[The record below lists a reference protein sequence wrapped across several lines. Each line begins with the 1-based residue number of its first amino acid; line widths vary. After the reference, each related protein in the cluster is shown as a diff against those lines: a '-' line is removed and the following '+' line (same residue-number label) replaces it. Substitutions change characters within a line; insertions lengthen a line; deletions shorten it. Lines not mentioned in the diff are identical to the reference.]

1 MPKEAYPAAKAP
13 QRKRSQALR
22 AASDGARRPARP
34 LYALGYDAQVIP
46 PLPDGAPSRSEAEAW
61 LREAVD
67 TGRLARRPAEALA
80 AGIGDPTLR
89 GALLEAALESK
100 QRGHGDLVTV
110 SRNVFIPLTNLCRD
124 RCAYCTFAKLPG
136 DPDAKTYEL
145 AEVHAVVEGAVR
157 AGCIEALYCLGDK
170 PEVAYRPHRD
180 WLRARGFGSTA
191 EYLVEACRVGFEG
204 GMLPHT
210 NAGVL
215 SQEEMAALRPW
226 NASMG
231 LMLETTSERLRGK
244 GGAHYYAP
252 DKDPAKRIRMHEE
265 AGELGIP
272 FTTGILLGIGETDVE
287 RVDTL
292 LVIRDLMDRHGHIQE
307 AIVQPF
313 HPKHDTPMRDVAPLS
328 NEEVAAWVALA
339 RLVLGPDANVQAPPN
354 LAPDALELLL
364 SAGLND
370 WGGVSPV
377 TVDFINPEAPWPA
390 LRELRARTEA
400 AGACLRERLP
410 VYPDDVVRHAERFD
424 PRIRAALHR
433 LADESG
439 FARPRATASQEAA

>member
-1 MPKEAYPAAKAP
+1 VAAGQPGALLGSA
-13 QRKRSQALR
+13 RSPR
-22 AASDGARRPARP
+22 T
-34 LYALGYDAQVIP
+34 LGYDASVP
-46 PLPDGAPSRSEAEAW
+46 RSLPDVAPSRPEAEAW

-67 TGRLARRPAEALA
+67 TGRLERAPAERLA
-80 AGIGDPTLR
+80 AGIEDPVLR

-100 QRGHGDLVTV
+100 RRGKGDLVTV

-124 RCAYCTFAKLPG
+124 RCAYCTFAKLPD

-145 AEVHAVVEGAVR
+145 AEVREVVASAVH

-191 EYLVEACRVGFEG
+191 EYLVEACRVGVEG

-215 SQEEMAALRPW
+215 SREEMVALRPW

-231 LMLETTSERLRGK
+231 LMLETTSERLRYK

-252 DKDPAKRIRMHEE
+252 DKEPAKRIRMHEE

-272 FTTGILLGIGETDVE
+272 FTTGILLGIGENHAE

-292 LVIRDLMDRHGHIQE
+292 LVIRELMDRYGHIQE
-307 AIVQPF
+307 AIIQPF
-313 HPKHDTPMRDVAPLS
+313 HPKHDTPMRDVRSLS
-328 NEEVAAWVALA
+328 DDEVAGWVALA

-364 SAGLND
+364 SAGLSD

-400 AGACLRERLP
+400 AGARLRERLP
-410 VYPDDVVRHAERFD
+410 VYPDDVVRRPELFD
-424 PRIRAALHR
+424 PRIRTALHR
-433 LADESG
+433 FADESG
-439 FARPRATASQEAA
+439 FARPRAGASQEAA